1 MQADF
6 QFRTNQQRRI
16 TMSNHQDS
24 RVLGRQGARELTAQE
39 VNNVGGGLPVT
50 TTFCTSIPHR
60 DGDDD

>member
-1 MQADF
+1 V
-6 QFRTNQQRRI
+6 
-16 TMSNHQDS
+16 SNHQDS

-50 TTFCTSIPHR
+50 TTFCTIIPHR